1 MNSMRVHRS
10 GMVEAL
16 ADNYQTMRDSDSNA
30 RRRVIEP
37 PDLDRAVTAV
47 SDQKQRWPRV
57 PIAARIDLL
66 RRCIDG
72 CVAVGDE
79 IAIAGCRAKGLDPDS
94 PGGAEEWFSGP
105 VPVIRNLRL
114 LAKTLSEIQRT
125 GQPRVQRAGR
135 RGTGG
140 CVVNVFPRD
149 AFDRLLYPNVRIGV
163 WLETSEPAFV
173 TRDPDERVVLVL
185 GAGNVSSIGPMDL
198 LYKLFVEDHVVVLKM
213 HPINDYAGVYLERA
227 FAPLIDAAFLRI
239 VYGDAEV
246 GQYLV
251 QHEGIE
257 EIHITGSEAVHDR
270 IAASTTKPI
279 TSELGCVTPV
289 IVIPGEWS
297 DAEMAYQAENVATM
311 VALNASCNCN
321 AAKLI
326 VTWRGWR
333 QRRDFLDR
341 ISGILS
347 ALPPRK
353 AYYPGSAAKYA
364 RFLADHGKTPPFD
377 PHPGPTPALPFVTLF
392 DVDPHRHED
401 VVFTEEAWSPIVA
414 ETALA
419 ADDDAAFLDAAV
431 RFCNDHV
438 AGTLSAVVLADL
450 RARKRLGAR
459 FDRVVDD
466 LRYGTVAINAWS
478 AVSYA
483 LAVAPWGAYPGHTRA
498 SAGSGIGVVHNTQM
512 LDGVIKTV
520 LEGPFTT
527 APKPAWFC
535 THQRAHVVAR
545 QMVRFEASPSW
556 WRVPRLALAASR
568 G

>member
-1 MNSMRVHRS
+1 MPDSVSSARS
-10 GMVEAL
+10 GTVERA
-16 ADNYQTMRDSDSNA
+16 
-30 RRRVIEP
+30 
-37 PDLDRAVTAV
+37 DLDRAVAAV
-47 SDQKQRWPRV
+47 ADQKQRWPRV
-57 PIAARIDLL
+57 PIARRIDLL

-72 CVAVGDE
+72 CVAVGDA

-94 PGGAEEWFSGP
+94 PGAAEEWFSGP

-114 LAKTLSEIQRT
+114 LADTLSDIQRA
-125 GQPRVQRAGR
+125 GQPRVQFDGR
-135 RGTGG
+135 RETGG
-140 CVVNVFPRD
+140 SVVNVFPRD
-149 AFDRLLYPNVRIGV
+149 AFDRRLYPGVRIGV
-163 WLETSEPAFV
+163 WLETPEPAFV
-173 TRDPDERVVLVL
+173 RRDPGGRVVLVL
-185 GAGNVSSIGPMDL
+185 GAGNVSSIGPMDF

-213 HPINDYAGVYLERA
+213 HPINDYAGPYLERA
-227 FAPLIDAAFLRI
+227 FAPLIDAGFLRM
-239 VYGDAEV
+239 VYGDADV

-257 EIHITGSEAVHDR
+257 EIHITGSAAVHDR

-297 DAEMAYQAENVATM
+297 DAEIAYQAEHVATM

-333 QRRDFLDR
+333 ERRDFLDR
-341 ISGILS
+341 LSGILS

-364 RFLADHGKTPPFD
+364 RFLANHGHTPSD
-377 PHPGPTPALPFVTLF
+377 AHAGPTPALPFVTLF
-392 DVDPHRHED
+392 DVDPHRHQD

-419 ADDDAAFLDAAV
+419 ADDEVAFLDTAV

-438 AGTLSAVVLADL
+438 AGTLSAVVLADS
-450 RARKRLGAR
+450 RARARLGAR
-459 FDRVVDD
+459 FDRAVDD

-478 AVSYA
+478 AASYA
-483 LAVAPWGAYPGHTRA
+483 LAVAPWGAYPGHTRE

-520 LEGPFTT
+520 LEAPFTT

-535 THQRAHVVAR
+535 THRRAHVVAR
-545 QMVRFEASPSW
+545 QMVRFEAAPSW